1 MCSKGS
7 SDCSSL
13 DIKKCFLV
21 RKLLDAIMNS
31 TQSCRLF
38 LGADEVLACCV
49 SLKLA
54 VFPCHLRAESV
65 VEWVPLTTQHQRSPR
80 MCPSLHHGLRKVQP
94 WDVPP
99 PSAPVT
105 SHWLWGWCPTW
116 SGTNTLMSP
125 PQQMVPQ
132 WTSGITWANPSS
144 SLGIWKLTLRK
155 RSQALTGFLDGKLE
169 N

>member
-31 TQSCRLF
+31 TQSCRLS

-54 VFPCHLRAESV
+54 VFPCHLQAESM
-65 VEWVPLTTQHQRSPR
+65 VEWAPLELTTQHQRSPR
-80 MCPSLHHGLRKVQP
+80 MRPSLHHGLRDGQP
-94 WDVPP
+94 WDAPP
-99 PSAPVT
+99 PSRPCYITLAVGLV
-105 SHWLWGWCPTW
+105 SHLVWYKH
-116 SGTNTLMSP
+116 SN
-125 PQQMVPQ
+125 V
-132 WTSGITWANPSS
+132 PSS
-144 SLGIWKLTLRK
+144 ADGSTVDIWYNLGQ
-155 RSQALTGFLDGKLE
+155 SQFFPGNLE
-169 N
+169 ADLEKKKPSSNWVPGW